1 MKHGNRCAELAHECH
16 VVLHDD
22 DRDAFLVDGVDE
34 RAGGPGFLR
43 PHAGGRLVEQKE
55 YRPHG
60 ERHADGEPLPLT
72 VRKLG
77 HAAILGAGEVEPLEQ
92 PRDLR
97 IHRLTR
103 EAVLE
108 RQLHVVAHGE
118 VAIDAEA
125 HRDTCA
131 ATVPIP
137 LLVIAGTNDRSVPY
151 DGWLFPTGRGLSVPE
166 TMEHF
171 RLLHGCTGQKTDLLY
186 DRDAKDGSRVLEVV
200 WTGCA
205 AESAVRLL
213 RVEGGGHNRPSHE
226 PLPDAWRER
235 AGVHNRDIES
245 AEEVWAFLRQFRKGD
260 AQA

>member
-16 VVLHDD
+16 VVLDD
-22 DRDAFLVDGVDE
+22 DNRDAFLMDRVDE
-34 RAGGPGFLR
+34 RAGGASLFG
-43 PHAGGRLVEQKE
+43 PHAGGGLVEQQKN
-55 YRPHG
+55 RLHG
-60 ERHADGEPLPLT
+60 ERHADREPLPLT
-72 VRKLG
+72 VRKLS
-77 HAAILGAGEVEPLEQ
+77 HAAILGAGEVEPLQQ

-97 IHRLTR
+97 IHRLAR

-118 VAIDAEA
+118 VAVDTET

-137 LLVIAGTNDRSVPY
+137 LLAIAGTNDRSVPY

-166 TMEHF
+166 TIEHF

-186 DRDAKDGSRVLEVV
+186 DRDAEDNNRVREVV

-205 AESAVRLL
+205 TESAVKLL
-213 RVEGGGHNRPSHE
+213 RVEGGGHNWPSLE
-226 PLPDAWRER
+226 PLPDTWR
-235 AGVHNRDIES
+235 GWSGTHNRDIES
-245 AEEVWAFLRQFRKGD
+245 AEEIWAFLRQFRKGD